1 MIDPQKILSDQLIEE
16 LLQYPILTMTKAS
29 NQFIALNKYKLI
41 ERDPLTIISAH
52 QLEIEILQRLMP
64 IAEISNTNKT
74 FAYLSFACEQII
86 KLLEKIEK
94 LEIDSGI
101 VVGEELANQ
110 RESLKEE
117 MSAKSKDYKLIQV
130 HYCKSEI
137 ERVLGSSSPYQDIKT
152 NIDTNSSYITTL
164 RKVLVNLFAD
174 NSDDV
179 KQFDQFLESKQKKAS
194 KFLRNGLFDY
204 VVSEFKGKGEIDFSE
219 TVKDK
224 FIANCKR

>member
-1 MIDPQKILSDQLIEE
+1 LIDPQKILSDQLIEE